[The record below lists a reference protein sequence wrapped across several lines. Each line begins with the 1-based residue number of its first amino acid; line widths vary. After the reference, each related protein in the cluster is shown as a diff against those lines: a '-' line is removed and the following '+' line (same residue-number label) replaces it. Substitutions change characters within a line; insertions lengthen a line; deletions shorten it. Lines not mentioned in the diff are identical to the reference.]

1 MFDKEEKT
9 RRADAAQLMLARK
22 HRSFNELAAAGKAV
36 RLTVQQT
43 LCDSNFPVPSDP
55 GQHAVSATRI
65 PVDVRRLPWI
75 RKLAADYAFDF
86 PALSR
91 FFAGDPSQAQSWRDA
106 IARAHACSRPR
117 AEVADALRA
126 QQERRNAPAS
136 ARSAAELLR
145 DPRAVA
151 VVTGQQ
157 AGLFGGPLFT
167 LLKALTALTLAD
179 MLRLQHQIPVVA
191 VFWIDAEDQDWDEVS
206 SCTVLDADLR
216 ARTLRLPAPHH
227 AGEAPVASIRLGDEI
242 LNALNELEAALPK
255 TEFLP
260 SLLVS
265 LGEAYRP
272 GYGMAEAFGRF
283 MEATLGRRGL
293 VVYDSSDPA
302 SKPLVKRIFAR
313 ELEDPDRTSELAT
326 QAGNELIAL
335 GYHAQVTPR
344 DGPALF
350 HLDGGR
356 RAIRRQGNAF
366 VLGDTVYEAAAL
378 ASSVAT
384 EPEAFSPNVLLRP
397 VVQDTLFPTVCYVAG
412 PNELGYQAQLR
423 RIYERFGVPMPLH
436 YPRASATLLDSAA
449 ARFLVRYNMPL
460 ESLHPQDDSALN
472 RLLESQLPPSVEQSL
487 HEATR
492 AVEERMAALASAVPA
507 LDPTLAGAVRSTLGK
522 MQHDLKTLH
531 SKIIQAAKRRDQTL
545 RRQFERVR
553 AQAFPG
559 GHPQERVIG
568 FVSFLA
574 RSGPELVD
582 RLAQDLPPDL
592 HHHWVVTL

>member
-1 MFDKEEKT
+1 M
-9 RRADAAQLMLARK
+9 
-22 HRSFNELAAAGKAV
+22 
-36 RLTVQQT
+36 
-43 LCDSNFPVPSDP
+43 
-55 GQHAVSATRI
+55 RI

-75 RKLAADYAFDF
+75 RKLAADYVFNF

-91 FFAGDPSQAQSWRDA
+91 FFAGDPSEAQAWHDA
-106 IARAHACSRPR
+106 IARAHSYGRPR
-117 AEVADALRA
+117 AEVAAALRA
-126 QQERRNAPAS
+126 QQERRRAPAA
-136 ARSAAELLR
+136 ARSAAEELR

-167 LLKALTALTLAD
+167 LLKAITALKLAD
-179 MLRLQHQIPVVA
+179 MLRSQHQIPVVA

-206 SCTVLDADLR
+206 SCTVLDPELR
-216 ARTLRLPAPHH
+216 PRTIRLPAPEHG
-227 AGEAPVASIRLGDEI
+227 GEAPVASIRLGPEV
-242 LNALNELEAALPK
+242 LTALNELEAALPK

-260 SLLVS
+260 SLMAS

-272 GYGMAEAFGRF
+272 GHGMADAFGRW
-283 MEATLGRRGL
+283 METTLGGRGL

-302 SKPLVKRIFAR
+302 TKPLVTRIFLR
-313 ELEDPDRTSELAT
+313 ELTDPDRTSALAT
-326 QAGNELIAL
+326 EAGRELVER

-350 HLDGGR
+350 HLDGSR
-356 RAIRRQGNAF
+356 RAIRRQGSAF
-366 VLGDTVYEAAAL
+366 LLGDAVHEAAAL
-378 ASSVAT
+378 TSSVAT

-423 RIYERFGVPMPLH
+423 RIYERFEVPMPLH

-449 ARFLVRYNMPL
+449 ARFLVRYDMPL
-460 ESLHPQDDSALN
+460 ESLHPQDESALN
-472 RLLESQLPPSVEQSL
+472 RLLASQLPPNVEQSL

-492 AVEERMAALASAVPA
+492 AVEERMTTLGNAVPA
-507 LDPTLAGAVRSTLGK
+507 LDATLAGAVRSTLGR
-522 MQHDLKTLH
+522 MQHDLKALH
-531 SKIIQAAKRRDQTL
+531 SKIIQAAKRRDETL

-559 GHPQERVIG
+559 GQPQERVIG

-574 RSGPELVD
+574 RSGPALVD
-582 RLAQDLPPDL
+582 RLPADLPPDP
-592 HHHWVVTL
+592 HHHWVLTL

>member
-1 MFDKEEKT
+1 
-9 RRADAAQLMLARK
+9 
-22 HRSFNELAAAGKAV
+22 
-36 RLTVQQT
+36 
-43 LCDSNFPVPSDP
+43 
-55 GQHAVSATRI
+55 
-65 PVDVRRLPWI
+65 
-75 RKLAADYAFDF
+75 
-86 PALSR
+86 
-91 FFAGDPSQAQSWRDA
+91 
-106 IARAHACSRPR
+106 
-117 AEVADALRA
+117 
-126 QQERRNAPAS
+126 
-136 ARSAAELLR
+136 
-145 DPRAVA
+145 
-151 VVTGQQ
+151 
-157 AGLFGGPLFT
+157 
-167 LLKALTALTLAD
+167 
-179 MLRLQHQIPVVA
+179 
-191 VFWIDAEDQDWDEVS
+191 
-206 SCTVLDADLR
+206 
-216 ARTLRLPAPHH
+216 
-227 AGEAPVASIRLGDEI
+227 
-242 LNALNELEAALPK
+242 
-255 TEFLP
+255 
-260 SLLVS
+260 
-265 LGEAYRP
+265 
-272 GYGMAEAFGRF
+272 MAEAFGRF

-313 ELEDPDRTSELAT
+313 ELEDPDRTSALAT

-384 EPEAFSPNVLLRP
+384 KPEAFSPNVLLRP
-397 VVQDTLFPTVCYVAG
+397 VVQDTVFPTVCYVAG